1 MRYGPTEINKSP
13 APARLAFPSEY
24 LLLIINEAKMELQL
38 GEPHYLSGLQ
48 TNKFIDERRQ
58 SERDDWGIS
67 DAFRQRAEGSN
78 KRVFRLYSGYKV
90 TFHKLYET
98 GLSAIQNLFEI
109 IIFH

>member
-13 APARLAFPSEY
+13 TPARLALPSEY

-58 SERDDWGIS
+58 SEREAG
-67 DAFRQRAEGSN
+67 AFRMHFNNEQQEATKEFSDSILATRS
-78 KRVFRLYSGYKV
+78 
-90 TFHKLYET
+90 
-98 GLSAIQNLFEI
+98 LFTNSMKQG
-109 IIFH
+109 